1 MYKGIAFN
9 AGIIIAVMVTIN
21 GMLGESTGTY
31 FSNLVYQLTGLLI
44 ILLIAIFSKRDKII
58 LKSIPIIFFLPGL
71 LSVVAVVLNNICFSN
86 LGVTLTL
93 ALSLLGQLIMSN
105 LVDHFGLFNMPEIK
119 FKKEKLIGF
128 SIISLGIIFMIIL

>member
-1 MYKGIAFN
+1 MYRGLAFN
-9 AGIIIAVMVTIN
+9 VGIILAVMITIN

-31 FSNLVYQLTGLLI
+31 FSNLMYQSIGLII
-44 ILLIAIFSKRDKII
+44 ILLVAVLRKREKIS
-58 LKSIPIIFFLPGL
+58 LKTIPIIFFLPGL

-93 ALSLLGQLIMSN
+93 ALSLFGQLIMSN
-105 LVDHFGLFNMPEIK
+105 LVDHFGLFNMPKIK

-128 SIISLGIIFMIIL
+128 SIITLGIVVMTIL